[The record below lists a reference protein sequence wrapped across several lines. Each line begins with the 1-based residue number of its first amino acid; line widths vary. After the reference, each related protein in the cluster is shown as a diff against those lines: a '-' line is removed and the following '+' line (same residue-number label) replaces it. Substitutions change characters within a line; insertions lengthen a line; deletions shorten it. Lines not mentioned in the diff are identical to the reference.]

1 MCSCCGLKCV
11 DAFHVCSF
19 DWVTNGSV
27 SSNNSECVK
36 KNQIIFKYTFLHIL
50 LQIVR
55 LISYRSS
62 PWFGAAQGKR
72 LWMHLSGCPQEVR
85 SLKRNFGPALQ
96 KFMSGCPQKSGLWN
110 EILDLLFRNLCRDAL
125 RSQVSETK
133 FWTFSS
139 EISVGMPSEVRSL
152 KRNFGPAVQKFVS
165 GCPQKAG
172 IWNET
177 LGLLFRN
184 LCRDALRSQVSEAK
198 FWTCC
203 SEICVGMPSEVRSLK
218 RNFGPAVQ
226 KFVSGC
232 PQKSGLWN
240 EILDLLFRNLFEMGT

>member
-96 KFMSGCPQKSGLWN
+96 KFVWNGHLGLFEGTSEVDTCSMSGSCIRYTLTCLHYMFGIVIFVLLTFVIRGGYLESRGRGRRYLWGVN
-110 EILDLLFRNLCRDAL
+110 
-125 RSQVSETK
+125 RSFLHT
-133 FWTFSS
+133 W
-139 EISVGMPSEVRSL
+139 
-152 KRNFGPAVQKFVS
+152 
-165 GCPQKAG
+165 
-172 IWNET
+172 IW
-177 LGLLFRN
+177 
-184 LCRDALRSQVSEAK
+184 
-198 FWTCC
+198 
-203 SEICVGMPSEVRSLK
+203 
-218 RNFGPAVQ
+218 
-226 KFVSGC
+226 
-232 PQKSGLWN
+232 
-240 EILDLLFRNLFEMGT
+240 